1 MAEAVMKARV
11 ENQESPLDM
20 NIASAGTHN
29 YHIGESPDHRTI
41 RMCQENGIDASSI
54 KANQISMQDFES
66 FDLIFGMDKSHVIF
80 LKDKCPEKHH
90 GKIHLFMEYAGLGK
104 LEVPDPY
111 YGEMEDFLQVYE
123 MVSKGTGE
131 LLRKIIR
138 HNAANQSE
146 TLESAI

>member
-11 ENQESPLDM
+11 KNQESPPDV
-20 NIASAGTHN
+20 NVASAGTHN
-29 YHIGESPDHRTI
+29 YHIGEAPDYRTV
-41 RMCQENGIDASSI
+41 RMCQENGIDASYI

-66 FDLIFGMDKSHVIF
+66 YDLILGMDKSHVTF
-80 LKDKCPEKHH
+80 LKDKCPERHH
-90 GKIHLFMEYAGLGK
+90 SKIHLFMEYAGLGK

-131 LLRKIIR
+131 LLRMILR
-138 HNAANQSE
+138 HNAANQPE
-146 TLESAI
+146 TLEGAL